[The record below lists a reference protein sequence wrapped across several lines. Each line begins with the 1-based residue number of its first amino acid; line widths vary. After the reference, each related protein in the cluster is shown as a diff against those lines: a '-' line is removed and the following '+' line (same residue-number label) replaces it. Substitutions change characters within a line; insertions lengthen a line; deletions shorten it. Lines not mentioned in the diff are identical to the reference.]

1 MEDIRTASKL
11 LTKDSF
17 MVNIDLKEAYF
28 LLPIHKSHRKYLRFI
43 FNENLY
49 EFSCLPFGLSSAPY
63 IFTKILNPV
72 ITELRSKGFL
82 SVRYLDD
89 ILCIGRSYNQC
100 VENAKQTIELLTK
113 LGFVINYKK
122 STLTPNKSCKFLGFV
137 LNSENMTLGLPQNK
151 RSDILERVKSI
162 SKLKTISIRDFA
174 SFLGKL
180 IAACPAIPYSW
191 VYTKSFER
199 AKYLALLDSGDNYD
213 TTMHIPNSF
222 CDDLRWWK
230 NNILNSNNPIRREK
244 YSMEIFTDAS
254 KTDWGAACNNERTG
268 GHWSAEEQVNHI
280 NYLELLAVFFGL
292 RSFASDIKDCAILLR
307 VDNTTA
313 ISYVNRMG
321 GVQYPH
327 FNDISKKIW
336 QWCEVRRIFI
346 FASYIKSS
354 QNTVA
359 DFESRQL
366 NTDTEWELSDNVFSE
381 IIRRYGQPD
390 IDLFA
395 TRINAKCEKYIS
407 WRRDPYAFNIDAFTV
422 DWHPFFFY
430 AFPPFSLILKILNK
444 LINDGATDFF
454 DISITALLDF
464 LSRCLKSGDS
474 YGTLNNHRSAISLIS
489 SNCIGQDLRVKRFF
503 KGAFRLKPSFPRYSV
518 TWNPNIVLEHLS
530 KLYPNDSLSL
540 ENITKKCTVLLALAT
555 GQRTQTLSLV
565 KLPNITTYNERIVI
579 TITDLIKTSGAG
591 RKQPILDLPFFR
603 SNPSICP
610 AATLISYVSP
620 TTAIRPVSET
630 RLLLTHKKPHKA
642 ASSQTIGRWIK
653 QTLEESGVDTSVFRP
668 HSTRHAATSAA
679 LRTGVNV
686 DTIRRCAGW
695 TGHSTVF
702 ANFYNRPLIN
712 ENTNLLSNLV

>member
-1 MEDIRTASKL
+1 MNAISGYQIPFTEIPIQSPDTYPKRIFSNTESFHMQLEITRMLQIGAISKCTYVEGQYVSDIFLVPKKDGGFRFILNLKKLNKFVYSEHFKMEDIRTASKL

-254 KTDWGAACNNERTG
+254 KTGWGAACNNERTG

-395 TRINAKCEKYIS
+395 TRINAKCDKYIS

-444 LINDGATDFF
+444 LINDGATGILVVPYWPSQPWYPLFKSLCTTKIMIIPPSKF
-454 DISITALLDF
+454 LL
-464 LSRCLKSGDS
+464 S
-474 YGTLNNHRSAISLIS
+474 
-489 SNCIGQDLRVKRFF
+489 
-503 KGAFRLKPSFPRYSV
+503 
-518 TWNPNIVLEHLS
+518 
-530 KLYPNDSLSL
+530 
-540 ENITKKCTVLLALAT
+540 
-555 GQRTQTLSLV
+555 
-565 KLPNITTYNERIVI
+565 
-579 TITDLIKTSGAG
+579 
-591 RKQPILDLPFFR
+591 
-603 SNPSICP
+603 
-610 AATLISYVSP
+610 
-620 TTAIRPVSET
+620 
-630 RLLLTHKKPHKA
+630 
-642 ASSQTIGRWIK
+642 
-653 QTLEESGVDTSVFRP
+653 SVFRKIHP
-668 HSTRHAATSAA
+668 LHHHLSLAASVVSGNRS
-679 LRTGVNV
+679 LIKPYRT
-686 DTIRRCAGW
+686 
-695 TGHSTVF
+695 
-702 ANFYNRPLIN
+702 PL
-712 ENTNLLSNLV
+712 